1 MRVKKFIKN
10 KFPFVLK
17 SKRSLEDQTSHFNAQ
32 LSEIYKARQ
41 LRHPNKFCRFGKEF
55 FVSLMKMA

>member
-41 LRHPNKFCRFGKEF
+41 LRHPNKF
-55 FVSLMKMA
+55 L